1 MGKALILAAC
11 LALSACVTSGGS
23 FCDIAKPVR
32 LTEAE
37 IAALSDASVADILA
51 RNEKGQRL
59 CGWKP

>member
-11 LALSACVTSGGS
+11 LTLSACVTSGGS

-32 LTEAE
+32 LTQAE

-59 CGWKP
+59 CGWRP